1 MAFRSVYFVGA
12 ALGFLLFLYA
22 IRVLTTEAI
31 DKARAEGAEGAGS
44 TT

>member
-31 DKARAEGAEGAGS
+31 DKARAAGAAGS
-44 TT
+44 PK

>member
-1 MAFRSVYFVGA
+1 MGFRSVYFVGA

-31 DKARAEGAEGAGS
+31 DKARAAGAAGS
-44 TT
+44 AK